1 MSDVIMATYKF
12 LDDLDKTDLIKNLT
26 ESKNKL
32 LTNKDILSKI
42 DNLKKEHDNTKIIN
56 LRKEIYN
63 NKDYSEYIKNY
74 NELSFIILK
83 INKKY
88 SEYTNT
94 KE

>member
-12 LDDLDKTDLIKNLT
+12 LDNLDKTDLIKNLT

-32 LTNKDILSKI
+32 LTNKDILNKI